1 MKLNKDFLR
10 CNDLGLLVLRLTMGG
25 LMLFHG
31 VHKLTHGVGFI
42 GDMLAGMGL
51 PSFIAYGALLGE
63 VVASLMLIIGLWTR
77 LAAVVFAGNRVVA
90 ILMVHLPQF
99 FAVDPMTGGW
109 TVELPMLYLLGAGAL
124 CLTGGGRYALTRGSV
139 LD

>member
-63 VVASLMLIIGLWTR
+63 VVVEPDADSALRRII
-77 LAAVVFAGNRVVA
+77 VVPR
-90 ILMVHLPQF
+90 
-99 FAVDPMTGGW
+99 
-109 TVELPMLYLLGAGAL
+109 GAFVIEQYRTFQRDEYGE
-124 CLTGGGRYALTRGSV
+124 
-139 LD
+139 